1 MTRDTPRMD
10 VAVVGAGRVGTAL
23 AVLLRDAG
31 HRIVGVSGRSDTRD
45 RAARHLPG
53 VPFLE
58 ATDAVRDAEVVI
70 IATPDGA
77 IGPVCEQLVSAGA
90 IAAGRAVG
98 HVSGATG
105 LDVLASARSAGAT
118 ILSVHPLQTCPDVD
132 AAIARIPG
140 SGIAVTAESE
150 EGFALGERL
159 ALDVGGR
166 PFRLEDDLKPLYHAA
181 AVFASNYLVTI
192 TALAEEL
199 ERSSGLA
206 DPMGVLEPLQRATLE
221 NVAAHGPGP
230 ALTGPAVRGDA
241 GTVER
246 NLEALAKHAPEA
258 VAPYVVL
265 AELALDLALRSGRLP
280 AEGRSRIEEV
290 LERWR

>member
-1 MTRDTPRMD
+1 M
-10 VAVVGAGRVGTAL
+10 AVVGAGRVGTSL
-23 AVLLRDAG
+23 AVLLRRAG
-31 HRIVGVSGRSDTRD
+31 HRIVGVSGRSETRD
-45 RAARHLPG
+45 RVAHYLPG
-53 VPFLE
+53 VPVVDPS
-58 ATDAVRDAEVVI
+58 DAARGAEVVL
-70 IATPDGA
+70 IATPDDA
-77 IGPVCEQLVSAGA
+77 IGPVCEQLASAGA
-90 IAAGRAVG
+90 VAAGRAVA

-105 LDVLASARSAGAT
+105 LEALASAAAAGAT

-140 SGIAVTAESE
+140 SGIAVTAVSD
-150 EGFALGERL
+150 EGFVLGERL
-159 ALDVGGR
+159 ARDVGGR

-199 ERSSGLA
+199 ERASGVP
-206 DPMGVLEPLQRATLE
+206 DPLGALEPLQRATLD
-221 NVAAHGPGP
+221 NVTALGPGP
-230 ALTGPAVRGDA
+230 ALTGPAVRGDS

-265 AELALDLALRSGRLP
+265 AELALELADRSGRLP
-280 AEGRSRIEEV
+280 AEGRSRVEEV